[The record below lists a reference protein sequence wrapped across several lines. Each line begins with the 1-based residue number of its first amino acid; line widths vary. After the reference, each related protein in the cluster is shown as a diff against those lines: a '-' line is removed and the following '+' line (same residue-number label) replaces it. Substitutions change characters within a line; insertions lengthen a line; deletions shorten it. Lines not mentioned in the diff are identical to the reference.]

1 MGEFRRSPGMAN
13 RTRNV
18 EDAGVKRNFTFNHSG
33 TQYRVF
39 ETTPKRTQDVLRFEL
54 WKSGASKPYVVSFQS
69 EDGSRAACSCPA
81 GLYHRAHGECKHVKM
96 CRSEFL
102 TASARPARPAAK
114 PTPRALPARTAQM
127 ALPGLDET
135 KALEEKIESLRAAY
149 ASKKAELDLVTRE
162 LAEIE
167 RSGKLARERLNLLRS
182 RAA

>member
-1 MGEFRRSPGMAN
+1 
-13 RTRNV
+13 
-18 EDAGVKRNFTFNHSG
+18 
-33 TQYRVF
+33 
-39 ETTPKRTQDVLRFEL
+39 
-54 WKSGASKPYVVSFQS
+54 
-69 EDGSRAACSCPA
+69 
-81 GLYHRAHGECKHVKM
+81 
-96 CRSEFL
+96 
-102 TASARPARPAAK
+102 
-114 PTPRALPARTAQM
+114 M